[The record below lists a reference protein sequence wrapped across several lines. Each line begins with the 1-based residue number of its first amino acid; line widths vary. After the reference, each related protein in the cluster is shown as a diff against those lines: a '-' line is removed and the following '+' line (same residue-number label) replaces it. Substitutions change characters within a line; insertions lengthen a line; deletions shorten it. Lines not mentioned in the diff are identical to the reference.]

1 MAFGGVHALRGIDF
15 DVAQGERLAILGP
28 NGAGKTTLFNII
40 AGDFAPTVGLVM
52 IDGRDVSTAPAR
64 MRPRLG
70 VARTYQRT
78 SLFAGMTVEDN
89 LYVAIVGKEGGHLRL
104 FNNKRDVGFR
114 LRAREAAER
123 VWLGEKL
130 SQKVDSLS
138 HGEQRQ
144 LEVGMAMSVDPSLLL
159 LDEPASGLSRGER
172 QRLTEMLLNLEDS
185 ITLIIIEHDM
195 EVALTVADR
204 VIVMHD
210 GQIVAEGTPTEV
222 RANQLVHDIYLGRI
236 GSHE

>member
-104 FNNKRDVGFR
+104 FNTKRDVGLR

>member
-28 NGAGKTTLFNII
+28 NGAGKTTLFNVI
-40 AGDFAPTVGLVM
+40 AGDFAPTVGSVI
-52 IDGRDVSTAPAR
+52 IDGSDVSTAPAR
-64 MRPRLG
+64 MRPGLG

-78 SLFAGMTVEDN
+78 RLFAGMTVEDN
-89 LYVAIVGKEGGHLRL
+89 LYVAIIGKGGGHLRL
-104 FNNKRDVGFR
+104 FNNKGDRGLR

-123 VWLGEKL
+123 VWLGDKL
-130 SQKVDSLS
+130 NENVDSLS

-144 LEVGMAMSVDPSLLL
+144 LEVGMAMSVNPSLLL

-210 GQIVAEGTPTEV
+210 GKIVAEGTPTEV

-236 GSHE
+236 GSFE